1 LSNGVALNF
10 KYSPEPGSEEL
21 MLKNFVASVEGYF
34 SGNGNN
40 EGGMEI
46 QFNIVNHDT
55 FIEAMKDPD
64 KHRELLVRVSGYTAY
79 FKDLN
84 PRMQKE
90 IVDRTEYLL
99 ANGKSV
105 DYPPVALP
113 KEG

>member
-1 LSNGVALNF
+1 
-10 KYSPEPGSEEL
+10 

-34 SGNGNN
+34 SGDGDN

-46 QFNIVNHDT
+46 QFNITNHDT
-55 FIEAMKDPD
+55 FLDAMKHPD
-64 KHRELLVRVSGYTAY
+64 KHSELLVRVSGYTAY

-99 ANGKSV
+99 SSGKSV
-105 DYPPVALP
+105 DYPPLP
-113 KEG
+113 LPGKD